1 MPQLRKRDQAQTQAV
16 VPAGPYVEYTVQ
28 RREDTWFILYSGEE
42 FGPYLSAREGMLFAV
57 DVANKLGESGKDTR
71 VVLMDST
78 GQPCS
83 TWTYGVDSYPPRL

>member
-1 MPQLRKRDQAQTQAV
+1 MPQLRKRDPVQTQAV
-16 VPAGPYVEYTVQ
+16 VPERPYIEYTVQ
-28 RREDTWFILYSGEE
+28 RREDAWFIVYNGDE

-71 VVLMDST
+71 VVLMDTT

-83 TWTYGVDSYPPRL
+83 TGTYGVDSYPPRL

>member
-1 MPQLRKRDQAQTQAV
+1 
-16 VPAGPYVEYTVQ
+16 
-28 RREDTWFILYSGEE
+28 
-42 FGPYLSAREGMLFAV
+42 MLFAV

-71 VVLMDST
+71 VVLMDTT